1 MSDAIAFFGR
11 FVVPSLI
18 GAAVGYL
25 IAIVSN
31 QLERDKLPVT
41 QCTYHY
47 DFHKGLKK
55 CPRCG
60 YQHVYICKIGGPK
73 RWHRYFRKCGYC
85 RFKAQA
91 AHTRWGANRN
101 WNKSTTVLAVYEERG
116 DNEWLRNRIK

>member
-1 MSDAIAFFGR
+1 MSDAIAVLGR
-11 FVVPSLI
+11 FVVSSLI
-18 GAAVGYL
+18 GSAVGYL
-25 IAIVSN
+25 IAMLSN
-31 QLERDKLPVT
+31 QLDRDKLPIT
-41 QCTYHY
+41 YCTYHY